1 MPIRNSRSLTGKGA
15 HLIMDAA
22 LAKARELGID
32 VTVAIVDAGG
42 HLLLL
47 ERMEGSPFHTVHS
60 CSAKAVC
67 AASNRRPT
75 GSRGAQGQTL
85 EDVQVLSL
93 TLAAG
98 PKNWTAINGG
108 WPIMVGTECLGG
120 IGVSGGT
127 RKQDA
132 EIAAAALDA
141 LGTIDAE

>member
-1 MPIRNSRSLTGKGA
+1 MPIRDSKKLTGKGA

-22 LAKARELGID
+22 LEKARELGIAA
-32 VTVAIVDAGG
+32 TIAIVDAGG
-42 HLLLL
+42 HLIML
-47 ERMEGSPFHTVHS
+47 ERMEGSPFHTVNS
-60 CSAKAVC
+60 SSAKAVC

-75 GSRGAQGQTL
+75 GARGAQGQTL

-108 WPIMVGTECLGG
+108 WPIMVEAECLGG

-132 EIAAAALDA
+132 EVAEAALGA
-141 LGTIDAE
+141 LGAPVPK

>member
-1 MPIRNSRSLTGKGA
+1 MPIRSSKCLTGKGT
-15 HLIMDAA
+15 HQIMDTA
-22 LAKARELGID
+22 LAKARELGIN

-47 ERMEGSPFHTVHS
+47 ERMENSPFHTVHS

-85 EDVQVLSL
+85 LDVQVLSL

-108 WPIMVGTECLGG
+108 WPIMVEAECLGG

-127 RKQDA
+127 RDQDA
-132 EIAAAALDA
+132 KIAEAALGA
-141 LGTIDAE
+141 LGAFSEK

>member
-1 MPIRNSRSLTGKGA
+1 MPIRNSLRLTNKGA
-15 HLIMDAA
+15 RQIMDAA

-32 VTVAIVDAGG
+32 VTIAVVDAGG

-47 ERMEGSPFHTVHS
+47 ERMERSPFHTVHS
-60 CSAKAVC
+60 CTAKAVC
-67 AASNRRPT
+67 AASNGRPT

-108 WPIMVGTECLGG
+108 WPILVGAECLGG

-127 RKQDA
+127 REQDA
-132 EIAAAALDA
+132 EIAEAA
-141 LGTIDAE
+141 LGTLRSAGAS

>member
-1 MPIRNSRSLTGKGA
+1 MRRHRGA
-15 HLIMDAA
+15 HQRSTDHSG
-22 LAKARELGID
+22 ED
-32 VTVAIVDAGG
+32 P
-42 HLLLL
+42 
-47 ERMEGSPFHTVHS
+47 GSPEKEDWVISVHS

-67 AASNRRPT
+67 AASNRRPI

-85 EDVQVLSL
+85 EDVQVLYL

-108 WPIMVGTECLGG
+108 WPIMVETGCLGG

-132 EIAAAALDA
+132 EIAEAALGA
-141 LGTIDAE
+141 LGAVNTK